1 MAPKT
6 SVDSILLKALK
17 KQKVM
22 KLTELYL
29 LVGNRSLVRRKAQQ
43 GVIQS
48 LGGGYYASPSL
59 DPLVA
64 SAAMVAKYFPYAVIS
79 GRTALRI
86 HEFSQDFIE
95 KIDLDISREKN
106 IKNQF
111 LRIHRV
117 PDRRMVGI
125 IEMKYFG
132 MKIKVYDRERA
143 LCEAYRIDPEG
154 GYFFKALKRYI
165 ASGKVQSELIKK
177 YDEATK
183 TKVLKHL
190 RQELADE

>member
-1 MAPKT
+1 MILET
-6 SVDSILLKALK
+6 SVDRILLKALK

-22 KLTELYL
+22 KLSELYP
-29 LVGNRSLVRRKAQQ
+29 LVGNRSLVHRKAKQ

-59 DPLVA
+59 DLLVA
-64 SAAMVAKYFPYAVIS
+64 SVAMVAQYFPYAVIS

-86 HEFSQDFIE
+86 HGLSQDVIE
-95 KIDLDISREKN
+95 KVDLDISRKKN

-111 LRIHRV
+111 LRVHRV

-125 IEMKYFG
+125 TEMKYFG
-132 MKIKVYDRERA
+132 MKIKVYDRERS
-143 LCEAYRIDPEG
+143 LSEAYRIDPEG

-165 ASGKVQSELIKK
+165 THGKVRSELIKK